1 MKRVIVIGCPGSGK
15 STFSRALRDITGL
28 PLVYLDQLYWNA
40 DRTTVDKPLFRA
52 RLAEAMAGECWII
65 DGNYGSTMEMRM
77 QAADTVFF
85 LDFPVEICIEG
96 VRARMGKPREDI
108 PWVETEEDGEFLDFI
123 RTYRT
128 DSRPGVLA
136 LLEQYADKNVIV
148 FHDRAEADGYLSA
161 LRQQNGG
168 TSC

>member
-15 STFSRALRDITGL
+15 STFSRALREITGL
-28 PLVYLDQLYWNA
+28 PLVYLDQLYWKA
-40 DRTTVDKPLFRA
+40 DRTIVDKPVFRA
-52 RLAEAMAGECWII
+52 RLAEAMTGECWII

-85 LDFPVEICIEG
+85 LDYPVEVCIEG

-108 PWVETEEDGEFLDFI
+108 PWVETEEDGEFIDFI

-128 DSRPGVLA
+128 DSRPKVLA
-136 LLEQYADKNVIV
+136 LLEQYTDKNVIV
-148 FHDRAEADGYLSA
+148 FHDRAEADGYLSD

-168 TSC
+168 RIC

>member
-15 STFSRALRDITGL
+15 STFSRALREITGL

-40 DRTTVDKPLFRA
+40 DRTVVYKSLFRA

-85 LDFPVEICIEG
+85 LDFSTDVCIEG

-128 DSRPGVLA
+128 DSRPKVLS

-148 FHDRAEADGYLSA
+148 FHDRAEADGYLFA
-161 LRQQNGG
+161 LRQ
-168 TSC
+168 